1 MAHRIL
7 GIGLAMFL
15 GVAVLPAADPDVLRI
30 GFVNSILDESPASA
44 RALFAK
50 EFSGLVKDFTGL
62 KSVVTKGINPE
73 TSAKQLEDGKWHL
86 GVFHGVEFA
95 WIQAKH
101 PALKPLMVTTTRV
114 SPLRAVLMARKDSG
128 VTGIGDL
135 KGKNVSL
142 LKYLHCKLFEEK
154 LTAKADKFFSNVVH
168 MRSVED
174 ALDDVLSGKVQGAF
188 VDTPTLAFYKELQPG
203 RFERLKIVAESEA
216 FPPALIVYRPGN
228 LTDKMLKQVK
238 DGMFKVKETQKGR
251 EALHEFKI
259 TGFEVVPADIQQ
271 SLTKILKAYPAPEF

>member
-101 PALKPLMVTTTRV
+101 PAQT
-114 SPLRAVLMARKDSG
+114 AD
-128 VTGIGDL
+128 GDDHVRFAAA
-135 KGKNVSL
+135 GGP
-142 LKYLHCKLFEEK
+142 HGQEGQRC
-154 LTAKADKFFSNVVH
+154 H
-168 MRSVED
+168 GHRRSE
-174 ALDDVLSGKVQGAF
+174 GQK
-188 VDTPTLAFYKELQPG
+188 
-203 RFERLKIVAESEA
+203 R
-216 FPPALIVYRPGN
+216 FPP
-228 LTDKMLKQVK
+228 QV
-238 DGMFKVKETQKGR
+238 
-251 EALHEFKI
+251 
-259 TGFEVVPADIQQ
+259 P
-271 SLTKILKAYPAPEF
+271 SLQAV